1 MVILIDFEGCKFYI
15 IFIPYSESS
24 GIDLRGAAILV
35 MWSCLLPLLAKC
47 THQGCG
53 AAVNPENMVT
63 HRNGKIVIYFGLS
76 RQYPIYLYPSGVCAL
91 PSGIVA
97 TINSIIVQL
106 GQD

>member
-1 MVILIDFEGCKFYI
+1 MILIDFEASKFYI
-15 IFIPYSESS
+15 ICIPYSESS

-35 MWSCLLPLLAKC
+35 MWSCLLPLLSKC

-63 HRNGKIVIYFGLS
+63 HRNGEIVIYFGLS
-76 RQYPIYLYPSGVCAL
+76 SQSQYSYISGVCAL
-91 PSGIVA
+91 PSGIVG